1 MWFRSEWYPFLNS
14 DAVVLNP
21 SCHYLCDQ
29 YDTKVFVNMT
39 SLWFKVMSTNW
50 GLPLYEL
57 GWLITFYS
65 KIRFCFS

>member
-21 SCHYLCDQ
+21 NCHYLCDQ

-39 SLWFKVMSTNW
+39 SLWFKVTLQT
-50 GLPLYEL
+50 GVVDYIL
-57 GWLITFYS
+57 FYG
-65 KIRFCFS
+65 